1 MSDLFSLMFTLWRL
15 RRLCKVLAWLPNLE
29 PSKSLFR
36 WPTSG
41 PVTVSTGFGLL
52 AASALQVVDTV
63 LQTPEGRAPLSA
75 ASPKR
80 QDMMVHDKAGIRAA
94 TLGADLLQS
103 EAPTEL
109 AEKEVFQVEDKLD
122 PKCGRLWS
130 LPGHPRHSPGVSS
143 QSERLGEMLPH
154 QTDGEKVSSL
164 P

>member
-1 MSDLFSLMFTLWRL
+1 MFTLWRL
-15 RRLCKVLAWLPNLE
+15 IRLCKVLAWLPNLE

-80 QDMMVHDKAGIRAA
+80 QDMMAHDKAGIRAA
-94 TLGADLLQS
+94 ALGADLLGEVGVQQS

-130 LPGHPRHSPGVSS
+130 LPGRPQHSPGVSS

-154 QTDGEKVSSL
+154 QTDGEKFSSL